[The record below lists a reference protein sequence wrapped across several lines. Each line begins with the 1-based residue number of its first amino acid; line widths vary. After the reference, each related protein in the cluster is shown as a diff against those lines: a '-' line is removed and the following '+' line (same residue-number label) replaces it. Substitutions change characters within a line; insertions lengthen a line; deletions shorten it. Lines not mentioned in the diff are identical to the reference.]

1 MSYGSFLLVECLSLF
16 YLLFLVILIA
26 HTKSTIIHI
35 LGIYTRKEGPT
46 ITHYQE
52 EKIFEDGD
60 EFRCPECVSGEH
72 DSDFFCSFVK
82 CPEQIPQPR
91 FPSANSSLSPEELEE
106 VTECIKQAN
115 DILLTLGLE
124 RDPENPNLRSL
135 QQVFR
140 SLRNHYFVVTI
151 HCGEE
156 LEEQTLKGHLVDSGL
171 DFIIIQSSVG
181 NMVLIPFERIKLL
194 ERLLRE
200 DIPPPPDQELLKID
214 PCLRR
219 ALTFHFGQVVSK
231 SPFLLNLFFGLE
243 LKLFL
248 ESYVGS
254 FIYLKSERD
263 KKEQDG
269 KLTKVKKRGIVL
281 EVDGEKQGLEFD
293 ELCYIEIEKF
303 LLARE
308 YLLFNEH
315 PIVL

>member
-1 MSYGSFLLVECLSLF
+1 MAEVVEC
-16 YLLFLVILIA
+16 I
-26 HTKSTIIHI
+26 
-35 LGIYTRKEGPT
+35 E
-46 ITHYQE
+46 
-52 EKIFEDGD
+52 
-60 EFRCPECVSGEH
+60 
-72 DSDFFCSFVK
+72 
-82 CPEQIPQPR
+82 
-91 FPSANSSLSPEELEE
+91 
-106 VTECIKQAN
+106 QAN

-124 RDPENPNLRSL
+124 RDPDNLRGL

-140 SLRNHYFVVTI
+140 RLRNHHFAVTI
-151 HCGEE
+151 HCGDEQE
-156 LEEQTLKGHLVDSGL
+156 KQTLKGHLVDSGL
-171 DFIIIQSSVG
+171 DFLILQTDVG
-181 NMVLIPFERIKLL
+181 NIVMIPFERIKLL
-194 ERLLRE
+194 KRRFRE

-254 FIYLKSERD
+254 FIYVKSERD

-269 KLTKVKKRGIVL
+269 KLVDVKKSRIVI
-281 EVDGEKQGLEFD
+281 EVDHERQGIELD

-308 YLLFNEH
+308 FIVFNET
-315 PIVL
+315 PIVS